1 MKTGSSKPEGN
12 YFEASDGHRLFYED
26 ALGDRD
32 SSAPLT
38 VLFLHGVHESADTL
52 TAQRLLEGVIA
63 RGHRFVA
70 LEQHGHGRSSGPRG
84 LVQSM
89 STLVRHATEFVH
101 FLMLAG
107 SRVVVIGHS
116 MGGAVA
122 AFMGSTLRQQYGG
135 CFLGVL
141 SSQLPPSSSFCLP
154 LCPLDPHVQKF
165 MHECTHGDMHACICM
180 HACLSAYAGM
190 HASLASSSSCS
201 SADGFK
207 SCRSS

>member
-84 LVQSM
+84 LVESM

-107 SRVVVIGHS
+107 SRRVVVIGHS

-154 LCPLDPHVQKF
+154 LCTVDPHVQKF
-165 MHECTHGDMHACICM
+165 MHKCTHGDMHACM
-180 HACLSAYAGM
+180 HACMFEFVCRYAC
-190 HASLASSSSCS
+190 LPRFQRILLEC
-201 SADGFK
+201 
-207 SCRSS
+207 